1 VSNNADSRSTN
12 TSIGH
17 VPMDRLGKIF
27 DGMFDGVWLVGADG
41 RTTYANGSMAELLG
55 STPALM
61 SGRRV
66 TDFLDQESW
75 AAVDG
80 FLDRQHSSSGERIE
94 LRLRRTDG
102 SDLYGL
108 VAGSPIITQDG
119 TFAGVVLNFSDVT
132 RKRRVDAH
140 IAQSQRLEAIGEF
153 AGAISHDF
161 NNLLTAI
168 RGFAELVRSGLPA
181 DDTLRND
188 IDQVILSADRASGI
202 TRKLLA
208 FTRRQVLEP
217 VVLDPAQV
225 IGDLVTMLRPMLGEG
240 IDVILHVQPR
250 HSWVH
255 VDPVQLEQVLV
266 NLAVNARD
274 AMPGGGTLTIEL
286 EDVEVPPVEAP
297 ALDLPRG
304 AYVRILIRDTGVG
317 MDEPTIERIFDPF
330 FTTKKADKGT
340 GLGLATVYGILAQSG
355 GQISAESVPGYGS
368 TFSIFLPQAAAPVLP
383 SIRAPANEAEA
394 HGAGVVLLVEDE
406 PAVREFARRAL
417 VRAGYTVLGAASGE
431 EAIRESEAWPGWIDV
446 LLTDVVMSG
455 MHGPAVVERV
465 RERRPAIGVLY
476 TSGYAQDAVG
486 QGGELGAYGA
496 FLPKPFSADALVR
509 AVKGVAG
516 AARQPI
522 SPRHEA
528 KLPSRRETRREGE
541 NGDG

>member
-1 VSNNADSRSTN
+1 MSKDTGTKSSS

-41 RTTYANGSMAELLG
+41 RTTYANASMAELLG
-55 STPALM
+55 STPAQM

-80 FLDRQHSSSGERIE
+80 FLDRQQSSSGERIE

-102 SDLYGL
+102 SDLFGL

-132 RKRRVDAH
+132 RKRRVDAQ

-181 DDTLRND
+181 DDTLRSD

-225 IGDLVTMLRPMLGEG
+225 IGDLVPMLRPLVGEN
-240 IDVILHVQPR
+240 IDIILHVQPR
-250 HSWVH
+250 HAWVR

-266 NLAVNARD
+266 NLTVNARD
-274 AMPGGGTLTIEL
+274 AMPNGGTLTIEL
-286 EDVEVPPVEAP
+286 ENVEVPPEDAP
-297 ALDLPRG
+297 NLNLPRG
-304 AYVRILIRDTGVG
+304 TYVRILIRDTGVG
-317 MDEPTIERIFDPF
+317 MDEPTMARIFDPF

-355 GQISAESVPGYGS
+355 GQISAESVVGHGS
-368 TFSIFLPQAAAPVLP
+368 TFSIFLPQAAAPVLRGTQP
-383 SIRAPANEAEA
+383 PADEAEVR
-394 HGAGVVLLVEDE
+394 GAGVVLLVEDE

-417 VRAGYTVLGAASGE
+417 VRAGYTVLVAASGD
-431 EAIRESEAWPGWIDV
+431 EAIRESESWPGWIDV

-465 RERRPAIGVLY
+465 REQRPGVGVLY
-476 TSGYAQDAVG
+476 TSGYAEDAVS
-486 QGGELGAYGA
+486 QGGELGTYGA
-496 FLPKPFSADALVR
+496 FLPKPFTADAIVR
-509 AVKGVAG
+509 AVQQVVDLGLTTK
-516 AARQPI
+516 PLL
-522 SPRHEA
+522 A
-528 KLPSRRETRREGE
+528 KERRAIRRSDTSGTSHA
-541 NGDG
+541 